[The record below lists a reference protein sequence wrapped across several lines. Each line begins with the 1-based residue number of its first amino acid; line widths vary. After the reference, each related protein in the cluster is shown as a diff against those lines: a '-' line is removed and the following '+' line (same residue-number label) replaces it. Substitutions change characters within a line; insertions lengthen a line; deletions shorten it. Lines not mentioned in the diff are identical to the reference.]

1 MENKVN
7 LSKESSPAS
16 AGRVLL
22 VAKDIDKR
30 FGITHAVNNVS
41 LTINAGEIRALIGEN
56 GSGKST
62 FSQMLCGIYTIGGG
76 TFTLDG
82 KELHCRNQVEAN
94 NEGVAIIVQEMGTL
108 SGLTVAENIFLGH
121 EEPFMHMGIKD
132 TRAMNKEAQRL
143 LNEYG
148 FGRIKAGDMIDHYNF
163 EDRKLVE
170 IVKGTYMKPK
180 ILVIDETTTALSQ
193 NGRLELYKI
202 MDAIRADGRSVIFIS
217 HDLNEVLTHTDTI
230 SILRDGEYIDTVKT
244 KDMTEDDLKRLMVGR
259 EIGSAYYRTDY
270 GEPISD
276 EVVLSVKDV
285 SVPGQISHVTFDLHK
300 GEILGFG
307 GLSECGMHEV
317 GKAIFAA
324 SWDRSGSVTLADGT
338 QINDIPTAIK
348 YSIAYA
354 SKDRDNES
362 IILNESI
369 RNNVILPSIDDLAN
383 HGILSGKKLTA
394 FADKYAKDMQTKMQN
409 VGQFVSDLSG
419 GNKQKVVLARWIGKG
434 SDILVLD
441 SPTRGIDVKVK
452 QAIYALMADLRKQGK
467 SIIMISEEIPELLGM
482 ADRIIVMKDGEFS
495 GEFLRDP
502 KLSEE
507 DLIAKMV

>member
-1 MENKVN
+1 MSDKI
-7 LSKESSPAS
+7 
-16 AGRVLL
+16 LL
-22 VAKDIDKR
+22 EAKHIDKR

-41 LTINAGEIRALIGEN
+41 LNISAGEIRALIGEN

-62 FSQMLCGIYTIGGG
+62 FCQMLCGIYTIGGG

-82 KELHCRNQVEAN
+82 QVMHVKNQVEAN
-94 NEGVAIIVQEMGTL
+94 NLGVSIIVQEMGTL

-121 EEPFMHMGIKD
+121 EDPFMHYGIKD
-132 TRAMNKEAQRL
+132 TRAMIREAQKL
-143 LNEYG
+143 LDEYG
-148 FGRIKAGDMIDHYNF
+148 FKNIRAGAMIDNYNF

-170 IVKGTYMKPK
+170 IVKATYMKPK
-180 ILVIDETTTALSQ
+180 ILIVDETTTALSRK
-193 NGRLELYKI
+193 GRLELYKI
-202 MDAIRADGRSVIFIS
+202 INEIREDGRSVIFIS
-217 HDLNEVLTHTDTI
+217 HDLGEILLQCDTI
-230 SILRDGEYIDTVKT
+230 SILRDGEYIDTVNA
-244 KDMTEDDLKRLMVGR
+244 KDVNEDDLKRLMVGR

-270 GEPISD
+270 GKEISP
-276 EVVLSVKDV
+276 EVVISVKDV
-285 SVPGQISHVTFDLHK
+285 TVPGQIQDISFELHR

-317 GKAIFAA
+317 GKAVFGA
-324 SWDRSGSVTLADGT
+324 SLDRQGSVKLSDGT
-338 QINDIPTAIK
+338 EINDIPSAIK
-348 YSIAYA
+348 HSIAYA

-369 RNNVILPSIDDLAN
+369 RNNIVLPSLDDLAMRKL
-383 HGILSGKKLTA
+383 LSSRKLNK
-394 FADKYAKDMQTKMQN
+394 FAYEHATKMQTKMQ
-409 VGQFVSDLSG
+409 GIHQFISDLSG

-452 QAIYALMADLRKQGK
+452 QAIYALMQELTAQGK

-482 ADRIIVMKDGEFS
+482 SDRILIMKDGKIN
-495 GEFLRDP
+495 GEFMRSES
-502 KLSEE
+502 LSEE

>member
-1 MENKVN
+1 MEKNI
-7 LSKESSPAS
+7 
-16 AGRVLL
+16 LL
-22 VAKDIDKR
+22 RAEHIDKK

-41 LTINAGEIRALIGEN
+41 LTIAAGEIRGLIGEN

-82 KELHCRNQVEAN
+82 KELHIRNQVEAN
-94 NEGVAIIVQEMGTL
+94 NAGVSIIVQEMGTL

-121 EEPFMHMGIKD
+121 EDPFVHHGIKD
-132 TRAMNKEAQRL
+132 SRKMNQEAQRL

-148 FGRIKAGDMIDHYNF
+148 FTSIQASKMIDQYNF
-163 EDRKLVE
+163 EDRKLIE
-170 IVKGTYMKPK
+170 IVKATYMKPK
-180 ILVIDETTTALSQ
+180 ILIVDETTTALSQ

-202 MDAIRADGRSVIFIS
+202 MDQVRADGRSVIFIS
-217 HDLNEVLTHTDTI
+217 HDLGEVLEHTDSVT
-230 SILRDGEYIDTVKT
+230 ILRDGEYIDTVQT
-244 KDMTEDDLKRLMVGR
+244 KDVTEDDLKRLMVGR

-270 GEPISD
+270 GTPISD
-276 EVVLSVKDV
+276 EVVLKVDSVT
-285 SVPGQISHVTFDLHK
+285 VPGQIYNISFELHR

-317 GKAIFAA
+317 GKAVFGA
-324 SWDRSGSVTLADGT
+324 SWDRTGSVTLKDGT
-338 QINDIPTAIK
+338 AINSIPTAIK
-348 YSIAYA
+348 HSVAYA

-362 IILNESI
+362 IIINESI
-369 RNNVILPSIDDLAN
+369 RNNVVLPSLDDLATN
-383 HGILSGKKLTA
+383 YVLSKKKLDS
-394 FADKYAKDMQTKMQN
+394 FANEHATRMQTKMQN
-409 VGQFVSDLSG
+409 VHQFISDLSG
-419 GNKQKVVLARWIGKG
+419 GNKQKVVLARWLGKG

-452 QAIYALMADLRKQGK
+452 QAIYALMGELKAEGK

-482 ADRIIVMKDGEFS
+482 SDRILIMKDGS
-495 GEFLRDP
+495 INGEFMRRQDLT
-502 KLSEE
+502 EE

>member
-1 MENKVN
+1 MSDK
-7 LSKESSPAS
+7 
-16 AGRVLL
+16 VLL
-22 VAKDIDKR
+22 VAEHIDKR
-30 FGITHAVNNVS
+30 FGITHAVNDVS

-121 EEPFMHMGIKD
+121 EEPFMHMGVKD
-132 TRAMNKEAQRL
+132 TRAMNKAAQRL

-148 FGRIKAGDMIDHYNF
+148 FERVKASDMIDLYNF

-170 IVKGTYMKPK
+170 IVKATYMKPK
-180 ILVIDETTTALSQ
+180 ILVVDETTTALSQ
-193 NGRLELYKI
+193 NGRYELYKI

-217 HDLNEVLTHTDTI
+217 HDLGEVLTHTDTI
-230 SILRDGEYIDTVKT
+230 SVLRDGEYIATVQT

-259 EIGSAYYRTDY
+259 EIGTAYYRTDY
-270 GEPISD
+270 DEPISG
-276 EVVLSVKDV
+276 EVVVSVKNVDVPGEIHDV
-285 SVPGQISHVTFDLHK
+285 SFDLHR

-317 GKAIFAA
+317 GKAIFGA
-324 SWDRSGSVTLADGT
+324 SWDRTGSVTLADGT

-348 YSIAYA
+348 HSIAYA
-354 SKDRDNES
+354 SKNRDVES
-362 IILNESI
+362 IIINESI
-369 RNNVILPSIDDLAN
+369 RNNIVLPSLDDLADRGLLN
-383 HGILSGKKLTA
+383 NKKLTA
-394 FADKYAKDMQTKMQN
+394 FADKYAAEMQTKMQN
-409 VGQFVSDLSG
+409 VNQFVSDLSG

-452 QAIYALMADLRKQGK
+452 QAIYGLMADLRKQGK

-482 ADRIIVMKDGEFS
+482 ADRILVMKDGRIN

-502 KLSEE
+502 NLSEE

>member
-1 MENKVN
+1 MENN
-7 LSKESSPAS
+7 
-16 AGRVLL
+16 RVLL

-276 EVVLSVKDV
+276 EVVLSVNDV

-348 YSIAYA
+348 RSIAYA

>member
-1 MENKVN
+1 MEN
-7 LSKESSPAS
+7 
-16 AGRVLL
+16 RVLL

-230 SILRDGEYIDTVKT
+230 SILRDGEYIDTVQT

-348 YSIAYA
+348 HSIAYA

>member
-1 MENKVN
+1 MENKV
-7 LSKESSPAS
+7 
-16 AGRVLL
+16 LL
-22 VAKDIDKR
+22 VAEHIDKR
-30 FGITHAVNNVS
+30 FGITHAVNDVS
-41 LTINAGEIRALIGEN
+41 LTIDAGEIRALIGEN

-82 KELHCRNQVEAN
+82 KVLHCRNQVEAN

-121 EEPFMHMGIKD
+121 EEPFMHMGVKD

-143 LNEYG
+143 LDEYG
-148 FGRIKAGDMIDHYNF
+148 FGRIKAADMIDLYNF

-217 HDLNEVLTHTDTI
+217 HDLGEVLTHTDTI
-230 SILRDGEYIDTVKT
+230 SVLRDGEFIATVQT

-270 GEPISD
+270 GEPVSD
-276 EVVLSVKDV
+276 EVVLSVRDV
-285 SVPGQISHVTFDLHK
+285 SVPGQISHVTFDLHR

-324 SWDRSGSVTLADGT
+324 SWERTGTVTLADGT

-348 YSIAYA
+348 HSIAYA

-362 IILNESI
+362 VILNESI
-369 RNNVILPSIDDLAN
+369 RNNIVLPSIDDLAS
-383 HGILSGKKLTA
+383 HGLLSGKKLTA
-394 FADKYAKDMQTKMQN
+394 FADKHAKDMQTKMQN

-452 QAIYALMADLRKQGK
+452 QAIYALMAELRKQGK

-482 ADRIIVMKDGEFS
+482 ADRIIVMKDGELN

-502 KLSEE
+502 ALSEE

>member
-1 MENKVN
+1 MEN
-7 LSKESSPAS
+7 
-16 AGRVLL
+16 RVLL
-22 VAKDIDKR
+22 VAENIDKR
-30 FGITHAVNNVS
+30 FGITHAVDNVS
-41 LTINAGEIRALIGEN
+41 LTINAGEVRGLIGEN

-62 FSQMLCGIYTIGGG
+62 FSQMLCGIYSIGGG

-82 KELHCRNQVEAN
+82 KVLHCRNQVEAN

-121 EEPFMHMGIKD
+121 EEPFMHLGVKD
-132 TRAMNKEAQRL
+132 SRAMNKEAQRL
-143 LNEYG
+143 LDEYG
-148 FGRIKAGDMIDHYNF
+148 FGRIKASDMIDLYNF

-170 IVKGTYMKPK
+170 IVKATYRKPK

-193 NGRLELYKI
+193 NGRMELYKI
-202 MDAIRADGRSVIFIS
+202 MDAIRADGRTVIFIS
-217 HDLNEVLTHTDTI
+217 HDLNEVLTHTDTV
-230 SILRDGEYIDTVKT
+230 SILRDGEYIDTVRT
-244 KDMTEDDLKRLMVGR
+244 KDVTEDDLKRLMVGR

-270 GEPISD
+270 GEPISK
-276 EVVLSVKDV
+276 EVVLSVRDV
-285 SVPGQISHVTFDLHK
+285 SVPGQISHVSFDLHR

-324 SWDRSGSVTLADGT
+324 SWDRKGTVTLADGT
-338 QINDIPTAIK
+338 GINSIPTAIAH
-348 YSIAYA
+348 SIAYA

-362 IILNESI
+362 VILNESI
-369 RNNVILPSIDDLAN
+369 RNNIVLPSLGDLAN
-383 HGILSGKKLTA
+383 HGLLSGRKLTR
-394 FADKYAKDMQTKMQN
+394 FAEKHASDMQTKMQN
-409 VGQFVSDLSG
+409 VNQFVSDLSG
-419 GNKQKVVLARWIGKG
+419 GNKQKVVLARWLGKE

-452 QAIYALMADLRKQGK
+452 QAIYALMAQLRREGK

-482 ADRIIVMKDGEFS
+482 ADRILIMKDGVLN

-502 KLSEE
+502 ALSEE

>member
-1 MENKVN
+1 MEK
-7 LSKESSPAS
+7 KTM
-16 AGRVLL
+16 L
-22 VAKDIDKR
+22 VAEHIDKR
-30 FGITHAVNNVS
+30 FGMTHAVNDVS
-41 LTINAGEIRALIGEN
+41 INIAAGEVRALIGEN

-62 FSQMLCGIYTIGGG
+62 FCQMLCGIYTIGGG

-82 KELHCRNQVEAN
+82 QPLHIRNQVEAN
-94 NEGVAIIVQEMGTL
+94 DAGIAIIVQEMGTL

-121 EEPFMHMGIKD
+121 ETPFVHMGIKD
-132 TRAMNKEAQRL
+132 TRAMNREAQKL
-143 LNEYG
+143 LDEYG
-148 FGRIKAGDMIDHYNF
+148 FGRIKAGAMIDRYNF

-170 IVKGTYMKPK
+170 IVKATYFKPK

-193 NGRLELYKI
+193 NGRMELYKI
-202 MDAIRADGRSVIFIS
+202 MDQVRDDGRSVIFIS
-217 HDLNEVLTHTDTI
+217 HDLGEVLSRSDSI
-230 SILRDGEYIDTVKT
+230 SILRDGEYIDTVSAA
-244 KDMTEDDLKRLMVGR
+244 DVTEDDLKRLMVGR
-259 EIGSAYYRTDY
+259 EIGSAYYRADY
-270 GEPISD
+270 GTPVSS
-276 EVVLSVKDV
+276 EVVLSVKGV
-285 SVPGQISHVTFDLHK
+285 SVPGEIQDISFELHR

-317 GKAIFAA
+317 GKAIFGA
-324 SWDRSGSVTLADGT
+324 SWNREGSVTLADGT
-338 QINDIPTAIK
+338 AINDIPTAIK
-348 YSIAYA
+348 HSVAYT

-369 RNNVILPSIDDLAN
+369 RNNVVLPSLDDLAS
-383 HGILSGKKLTA
+383 HGLLNGRKLTR
-394 FADKYAKDMQTKMQN
+394 FAEEHATNMQTKMQG
-409 VGQFVSDLSG
+409 VQQFVSDLSG

-452 QAIYALMADLRKQGK
+452 QAIYALMADMKKQGK

-482 ADRIIVMKDGEFS
+482 SDRIFVMKDGRIN

-502 KLSEE
+502 ALSEE

>member
-1 MENKVN
+1 MEN
-7 LSKESSPAS
+7 
-16 AGRVLL
+16 RVLL

-62 FSQMLCGIYTIGGG
+62 FSPMLCGIYTIGGG

-170 IVKGTYMKPK
+170 IVKATYMKPK

-348 YSIAYA
+348 HSIAYA

-369 RNNVILPSIDDLAN
+369 RNNVILPSIDDLPTPPRTATTSPSSSTS
-383 HGILSGKKLTA
+383 LSATTSSSRPSTTWPTTA
-394 FADKYAKDMQTKMQN
+394 
-409 VGQFVSDLSG
+409 S
-419 GNKQKVVLARWIGKG
+419 
-434 SDILVLD
+434 
-441 SPTRGIDVKVK
+441 
-452 QAIYALMADLRKQGK
+452 
-467 SIIMISEEIPELLGM
+467 
-482 ADRIIVMKDGEFS
+482 
-495 GEFLRDP
+495 
-502 KLSEE
+502 
-507 DLIAKMV
+507 